1 MDLTRIA
8 TSNGDG
14 KMEKYVYV
22 AASSVIVVILVIV
35 VLVVYF
41 PAKSGAELTV
51 LCGGSFKEPAE
62 KLVGTFEEETGIDAE
77 ISFGQCED
85 HLPHINAHDVG
96 DIYIAHTPYMKY
108 TEDAQ
113 ACSRWVLV
121 GYVRPVLVVKKGN
134 LLNLEKIE
142 DLARPGLKVALPNPE
157 FATCGEMVEKL
168 LKKKGIW
175 DDVKKNVGNAF
186 FRSHA
191 QTGTAIKVGNRDAGM
206 MWNGVAH
213 NWLDA
218 LDIIPTPYEYDQ
230 VIEVG
235 VIGLSYSKHPELV
248 EEFLKFSEKK
258 GEEIFG
264 ESGFTK

>member
-1 MDLTRIA
+1 MNRMRKYLYIA
-8 TSNGDG
+8 GG
-14 KMEKYVYV
+14 LIIV
-22 AASSVIVVILVIV
+22 AVLVIVVIR
-35 VLVVYF
+35 VYF
-41 PAKSGAELTV
+41 PGKSGAQLTV

-62 KLVGTFEEETGIDAE
+62 KLVGTFEEETGIDVE
-77 ISFGQCED
+77 ISFGQSED
-85 HLPHINAHDVG
+85 HLPHVKAHKVG
-96 DIYIAHTPYMKY
+96 DIFVSHSPYMKY

-121 GYVRPVLVVKKGN
+121 GYVRPVLVVRKGSA
-134 LLNLEKIE
+134 LNLEKVE

-157 FATCGEMVEKL
+157 FSTCGEMVESL
-168 LKKKGIW
+168 FEKKGIW
-175 DDVKKNVGNAF
+175 DDVKENVGNAF

-191 QTGTAIKVGNRDAGM
+191 QVATAIKVGNRDAGM

-218 LDIIPTPYEYDQ
+218 VEIIPTPYEYDE

-248 EEFLKFSEKK
+248 EELLKFSEKK

-264 ESGFTK
+264 EFGFTK